1 MLQMKNRRLL
11 QFSLFL
17 GVLYGI
23 FLSVS
28 IDACTTVLV
37 GKNASVDGSTMI
49 ARSEDLNTAWS
60 KHFVVRKEN
69 TNPSHFVSKGNGFT
83 LDLPKEQ
90 LKYTA
95 TPEWDTSEG
104 LFEEDGINSKN
115 VAMSA
120 TESATTKEEIL
131 KKDPYTAHGI
141 AEDSMLTVTLPY
153 IDSARAGVER
163 LGKIVAK
170 QGAAETNGVI
180 FSDKNEIWYM
190 EILSGHQWAAVKV
203 PDDCYAVIP
212 NMLSIDSFDLKD
224 KDSYLCSADLESFLE
239 KNQLINTKRD
249 ISLRDIFADKSKD
262 EKYNLPRIWDAQR
275 KLTPSKKQKITDRSF
290 EMFVKPDKPI
300 SIAETAYIMT
310 LHFNGTEYDTIEG
323 TKPDKYRPI
332 SVPNTMESHILQIR
346 NNVPEEISGIHWLAL
361 GIPDTSNYIPFYS
374 NISETPEAY
383 QKGTDMPDDISAYWT
398 YRLTNIL
405 TKPYYSDFKKNITL
419 PTRQKVRDHLSKE
432 LASTDQQARELI
444 VNHPE
449 KLTDYLNQKT
459 QSFADYAI
467 DAYQKMNQ
475 ELIVKMSEK
484 TATHHDKDL

>member
-1 MLQMKNRRLL
+1 
-11 QFSLFL
+11 
-17 GVLYGI
+17 
-23 FLSVS
+23 
-28 IDACTTVLV
+28 
-37 GKNASVDGSTMI
+37 
-49 ARSEDLNTAWS
+49 
-60 KHFVVRKEN
+60 
-69 TNPSHFVSKGNGFT
+69 
-83 LDLPKEQ
+83 
-90 LKYTA
+90 
-95 TPEWDTSEG
+95 
-104 LFEEDGINSKN
+104 
-115 VAMSA
+115 
-120 TESATTKEEIL
+120 
-131 KKDPYTAHGI
+131 
-141 AEDSMLTVTLPY
+141 
-153 IDSARAGVER
+153 
-163 LGKIVAK
+163 
-170 QGAAETNGVI
+170 
-180 FSDKNEIWYM
+180 
-190 EILSGHQWAAVKV
+190 
-203 PDDCYAVIP
+203 
-212 NMLSIDSFDLKD
+212 MLSIDSFDLKD

-346 NNVPEEISGIHWLAL
+346 NNVPEEISGIHWIAL